1 MNHLLLGFIVIMFN
15 SYLIV
20 SIPVK
25 PNHTIFDISYNAN
38 NNMLD
43 NIIFYGIMIEFLSVI
58 IFLYFFIL

>member
-1 MNHLLLGFIVIMFN
+1 MNRLLLGFIIIMFN

-25 PNHTIFDISYNAN
+25 ANHTIFDISYNAN